1 MRADRLKV
9 DGVLF
14 DIDDTLVDTR
24 SAFAHALAA
33 VARRYLPDVGPER
46 DLDVLAH
53 WRADVEG
60 HYSAYTRGDE
70 SYREQRMSRANA
82 LHSAFGG
89 PELDDAGYDAWNAL
103 FEERFV
109 GAWAPHDDASS
120 AVDRLLAAGIV
131 IGALSNASV
140 AYQTRK
146 LARVG
151 LVDRVPMLVGVDT
164 LGVGKPDPRVFVEAC
179 RLLGTAPARTAYV
192 GDELDV
198 DAWAARDA
206 GLVGVWIDRPGG
218 RRNGLPAAH
227 EHAPGVVVVRSLTE
241 LAEVVGV

>member
-1 MRADRLKV
+1 
-9 DGVLF
+9 VLF

-46 DLDVLAH
+46 DLEVLAH

-60 HYSAYTRGDE
+60 HYGAYTRGDE

-82 LHSAFGG
+82 LHSTFGG

-131 IGALSNASV
+131 IGALSNAAV

-179 RLLGTAPARTAYV
+179 RLLGTEPARTAYV

-218 RRNGLPAAH
+218 RRNAVPDAH
-227 EHAPGVVVVRSLTE
+227 ENAPGVAVVRSLAE
-241 LAEVVGV
+241 LADVLGV

>member
-1 MRADRLKV
+1 MKV

-33 VARRYLPDVGPER
+33 VARRYLPEVGPER

-89 PELDDAGYDAWNAL
+89 PELDDAGYDAWNVL

-109 GAWAPHDDASS
+109 GAWAPHDDASA

-206 GLVGVWIDRPGG
+206 GLMGVWIDRPGG
-218 RRNGLPAAH
+218 RRNPLPAAH
-227 EHAPGVVVVRSLTE
+227 EHAPGVVVVRSLAE
-241 LAEVVGV
+241 LAAIFEV

>member
-1 MRADRLKV
+1 MRV

-46 DLDVLAH
+46 DLEVLAH

-60 HYSAYTRGDE
+60 HYGAYTRGD
-70 SYREQRMSRANA
+70 
-82 LHSAFGG
+82 
-89 PELDDAGYDAWNAL
+89 DAWNTL

-164 LGVGKPDPRVFVEAC
+164 LGVGKPDRRVFVEAC
-179 RLLGTAPARTAYV
+179 RLLGTEPARTVYV

-218 RRNGLPAAH
+218 RRNPLPDAH

-241 LAEVVGV
+241 LADVLEV